1 MKWLTEVVDVIEFFT
16 CIKGILRGESFDSE
30 WPPSFIFPDSA
41 LCKKYYALICDVC
54 IKKDKVRCY
63 KNAW

>member
-1 MKWLTEVVDVIEFFT
+1 MKWLTGVVDVIEFFT

-30 WPPSFIFPDSA
+30 WPPSFIFTDSA

-54 IKKDKVRCY
+54 MKR
-63 KNAW
+63 